1 MLLLEPGLQQLV
13 LVLEPGLPG
22 LVQELAL
29 GPVLLVLLE
38 LPVLLPVQKPF
49 L

>member
-29 GPVLLVLLE
+29 LVLLLE

>member
-1 MLLLEPGLQQLV
+1 MLVLEPGLQQLV
-13 LVLEPGLPG
+13 LVLEPPG

-29 GPVLLVLLE
+29 GPVLLVL
-38 LPVLLPVQKPF
+38 PVLLPVQKPF

>member
-29 GPVLLVLLE
+29 GPMLLE
-38 LPVLLPVQKPF
+38 LLVLLPVQKPF

>member
-29 GPVLLVLLE
+29 LVLLLE
-38 LPVLLPVQKPF
+38 LPVLLPMKKPF

>member
-29 GPVLLVLLE
+29 LVLLLE
-38 LPVLLPVQKPF
+38 LPVLLPMQKPF

>member
-13 LVLEPGLPG
+13 LVLPG

-29 GPVLLVLLE
+29 LVLLLE

>member
-1 MLLLEPGLQQLV
+1 MLVLEPGLQQLV
-13 LVLEPGLPG
+13 LVLEPGL
-22 LVQELAL
+22 VQEL
-29 GPVLLVLLE
+29 VLLVLLLE

>member
-13 LVLEPGLPG
+13 LLLEPGLPG

-29 GPVLLVLLE
+29 LVLLLE

>member
-1 MLLLEPGLQQLV
+1 MLVLEPGLQQLV
-13 LVLEPGLPG
+13 LMLEPG
-22 LVQELAL
+22 LVQEL
-29 GPVLLVLLE
+29 VLLVLLLE

>member
-1 MLLLEPGLQQLV
+1 MLLLEPGLQQLVLV

-29 GPVLLVLLE
+29 LVLLLE

>member
-1 MLLLEPGLQQLV
+1 MLVLEPGLQQLV
-13 LVLEPGLPG
+13 LEPGLPGLPG

-29 GPVLLVLLE
+29 LVLLLE

>member
-1 MLLLEPGLQQLV
+1 MLVLEPGLQQLV
-13 LVLEPGLPG
+13 LVLEPPG

-29 GPVLLVLLE
+29 GPVLLVLLLE